1 MSQTIFQ
8 PVWLVLVRKIP
19 VFVNFHFLS
28 MILQLIKKKKKS
40 IASSTVIF
48 YSFFLYLS
56 GVLFWV
62 GGVVRLGV
70 DNVSTPHLTQK
81 ATAKL
86 NKDTVFRFMETSF

>member
-19 VFVNFHFLS
+19 VFVNFRFLS
-28 MILQLIKKKKKS
+28 MILQLIKKKKS

-48 YSFFLYLS
+48 YSLFLSLS